1 LRHYIKQGAFDIIAK
16 SREDRMRRPAVHF
29 LIVLALGATILGAG
43 PSAQAA
49 PTAINAADAS
59 GLTIG
64 LNFTGSTYLVDSG
77 FIPPDT
83 VGAVGESHIVE
94 LLNGHYAVYRKSDG
108 VRVQTSSLDQ
118 FWIDAGAIP
127 VGSIF
132 DSRVLYDPFSQRWF
146 ASTEDSN
153 FDPSAG
159 DHLLLAV
166 SNSSDPTAGWTGFS
180 IPFSGPAGTFLDFP
194 TLGINGDG
202 VYLYSNRA
210 VLVVPKNDLLA
221 TPPTIARATS
231 LGSLELGTPNGA
243 KAQPVVNLD
252 NTGLPEAIL
261 TVWDTRAGLF
271 QRSTINGEIT
281 SPVLDTSD
289 GFISVTPYAELG
301 NIGAEQ
307 PNSTITINTLSRLRF
322 ERHCTKWHHVGRKY
336 NC

>member
-1 LRHYIKQGAFDIIAK
+1 MPK
-16 SREDRMRRPAVHF
+16 SREDSMRRPAVLF
-29 LIVLALGATILGAG
+29 PIALALGATILVAG

-159 DHLLLAV
+159 DHLLLA
-166 SNSSDPTAGWTGFS
+166 SQTLQTPRQGGLA
-180 IPFSGPAGTFLDFP
+180 FLFP
-194 TLGINGDG
+194 
-202 VYLYSNRA
+202 SA
-210 VLVVPKNDLLA
+210 VP
-221 TPPTIARATS
+221 
-231 LGSLELGTPNGA
+231 
-243 KAQPVVNLD
+243 
-252 NTGLPEAIL
+252 
-261 TVWDTRAGLF
+261 
-271 QRSTINGEIT
+271 
-281 SPVLDTSD
+281 
-289 GFISVTPYAELG
+289 
-301 NIGAEQ
+301 
-307 PNSTITINTLSRLRF
+307 
-322 ERHCTKWHHVGRKY
+322 
-336 NC
+336 